1 MSITINAVSY
11 PDLQWQNRNQV
22 AQVAMSMKRA
32 LNGAPSFNVSP
43 LSAGVELLVG
53 SSDAG
58 VSRADFNQLR
68 TLAATAALVSVE
80 LDGVAYTCMFD
91 HRNGPAVTGEDVFQ
105 QVEAYGVLT
114 QVTLKLLTA

>member
-1 MSITINAVSY
+1 MSVKINSVAY

-22 AQVAMSMKRA
+22 VQVAMSMKRA

-58 VSRADFNQLR
+58 ISREDFEQLR
-68 TLAATAALVSVE
+68 ALAATAALVSVE
-80 LDGVAYTCMFD
+80 LDGVVYSCMFD
-91 HRNGPAVTGEDVFQ
+91 HRNGPAVTGDDLFQ

-114 QVTLKLLTA
+114 QVTIKLLTA